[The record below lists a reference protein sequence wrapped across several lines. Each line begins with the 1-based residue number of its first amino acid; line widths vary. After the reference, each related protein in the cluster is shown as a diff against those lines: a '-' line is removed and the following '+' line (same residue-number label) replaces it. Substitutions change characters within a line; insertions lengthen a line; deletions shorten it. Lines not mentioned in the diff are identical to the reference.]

1 MGIVDDKNIKH
12 KGLRSFAEEGST
24 AGIQPSMAKRLRM
37 ILTTLSTATCIQDVV
52 DVRALGCHPL
62 KGERKGEYSV
72 EVNGNWR
79 VVFKVEEPNVLDV
92 DLEDYH

>member
-1 MGIVDDKNIKH
+1 MKKNIKH

-62 KGERKGEYSV
+62 KGERKGEDSV

-79 VVFKVEEPNVLDV
+79 GGFKVGEQNDFNG

>member
-1 MGIVDDKNIKH
+1 M
-12 KGLRSFAEEGST
+12 
-24 AGIQPSMAKRLRM
+24 
-37 ILTTLSTATCIQDVV
+37 

-62 KGERKGEYSV
+62 KGERKGEFSV

>member
-1 MGIVDDKNIKH
+1 MSSRYCGC
-12 KGLRSFAEEGST
+12 KG
-24 AGIQPSMAKRLRM
+24 AGVS
-37 ILTTLSTATCIQDVV
+37 
-52 DVRALGCHPL
+52 PL
-62 KGERKGEYSV
+62 KGERKGEFSV

>member
-1 MGIVDDKNIKH
+1 PRNRK
-12 KGLRSFAEEGST
+12 LRVSFRP
-24 AGIQPSMAKRLRM
+24 QPEP
-37 ILTTLSTATCIQDVV
+37 TPATCLQDIV

-62 KGERKGEYSV
+62 KGERKGEFSV

>member
-1 MGIVDDKNIKH
+1 V
-12 KGLRSFAEEGST
+12 
-24 AGIQPSMAKRLRM
+24 P
-37 ILTTLSTATCIQDVV
+37 
-52 DVRALGCHPL
+52 PL

>member
-1 MGIVDDKNIKH
+1 MIKNIKH
-12 KGLRSFAEEGST
+12 KGLRSFAENGNT
-24 AGIQPSMAKRLRM
+24 AGIQPHLAKKLRM
-37 ILTTLSTATCIQDVV
+37 ILTTLSTATCLQDIV

-62 KGERKGEYSV
+62 KGERKGEFSV

-79 VVFKVEEPNVLDV
+79 GVFKVEEPNVLDV

>member
-1 MGIVDDKNIKH
+1 MKNERENTWGTVPKLQ
-12 KGLRSFAEEGST
+12 KGYPAYDYHRWRS
-24 AGIQPSMAKRLRM
+24 L
-37 ILTTLSTATCIQDVV
+37 LSRVC
-52 DVRALGCHPL
+52 
-62 KGERKGEYSV
+62 EFSV

>member
-1 MGIVDDKNIKH
+1 MIKNIKH
-12 KGLRSFAEEGST
+12 KGLKSFAEDGST
-24 AGIQPSMAKRLRM
+24 AGIQPSMAKKLRM
-37 ILTTLSTATCIQDVV
+37 ILTMLSTANSLQDVI
-52 DVRALGCHPL
+52 DVKSLRCHSL
-62 KGERKGEYSV
+62 KGDRKGEYSV

>member
-1 MGIVDDKNIKH
+1 MYSVTDNTISRIGFPHSDILGSKLVASSP
-12 KGLRSFAEEGST
+12 GL
-24 AGIQPSMAKRLRM
+24 
-37 ILTTLSTATCIQDVV
+37 
-52 DVRALGCHPL
+52 LGCHPL